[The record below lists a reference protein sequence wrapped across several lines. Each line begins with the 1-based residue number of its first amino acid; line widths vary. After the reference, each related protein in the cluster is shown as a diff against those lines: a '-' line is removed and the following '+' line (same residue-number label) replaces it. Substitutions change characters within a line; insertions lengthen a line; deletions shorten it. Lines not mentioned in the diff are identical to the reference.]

1 MKRTSIIAVLAV
13 IGVLSA
19 NALTITQNEASTA
32 FNSFTSRFSRNYKS
46 KEEYNKRLNIFKKNL
61 EIIEE
66 HNQNHAAE
74 EGYTLEVNKFADLTK
89 EEFERTLGLREMPAD
104 DDDDETLAEMEV
116 EEGAE

>member
-1 MKRTSIIAVLAV
+1 MKRTVMIAVLALVGV
-13 IGVLSA
+13 ISA
-19 NALTITQNEASTA
+19 NALTVTQDEAATA

-46 KEEYNKRLNIFKKNL
+46 SAEYNKRLSIFKRNL

-89 EEFERTLGLREMPAD
+89 EEFERTLGLRMPV
-104 DDDDETLAEMEV
+104 DDDETLAEM
-116 EEGAE
+116 